1 MDLRSGSKCAI
12 LDLLPKRSARKGRMK
27 ELPICP
33 KCSGYIPNNNTPGA
47 YSGAISRVD
56 NKTEI
61 CSSCGT
67 QEALD
72 AFFGERNEVE
82 QAEDELWEAILDFA
96 NNADPDLSS
105 KLAEDVS
112 TAIIN
117 LKNIVHLTSKVG
129 A

>member
-1 MDLRSGSKCAI
+1 
-12 LDLLPKRSARKGRMK
+12 MK

-33 KCSGYIPNNNTPGA
+33 KCSGFIPNNETPGA

-82 QAEDELWEAILDFA
+82 QAEDELWNAILNFA
-96 NNADPDLSS
+96 NNTDTTQSS
-105 KLAEDVS
+105 ALAEDVS

-117 LKNIVHLTSKVG
+117 LKNVVHLSRKAGV
-129 A
+129 